1 MITHNPTALL
11 TLCRDRI
18 LHHHGEIAECDGP
31 IATCDDCTLLIDLE
45 IVLAAESDHRKPH
58 VRGPVAQA
66 DQWPARDHEYDGRGR
81 NHG

>member
-1 MITHNPTALL
+1 MITWNTTDLASALL
-11 TLCRDRI
+11 SAL
-18 LHHHGEIAECDGP
+18 IAEHGDDGSDTSCHVC
-31 IATCDDCTLLIDLE
+31 ALIDDARLH
-45 IVLAAESDHRKPH
+45 LDADHRKPH